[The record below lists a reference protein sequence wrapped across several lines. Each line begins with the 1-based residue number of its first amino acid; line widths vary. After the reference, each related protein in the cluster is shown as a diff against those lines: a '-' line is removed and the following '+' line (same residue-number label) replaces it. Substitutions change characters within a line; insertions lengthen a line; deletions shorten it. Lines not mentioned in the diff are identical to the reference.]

1 MEQHLLDA
9 KAEVI
14 SYSTKLP
21 KKRWQRIEMMQRVAK
36 AIQRTKDSWC
46 FSDIIY
52 AIELAYGEETVNETL
67 VETLALEGEDWINS
81 SENIESQGEDGI
93 EEAFAFISK
102 TENES
107 LYF

>member
-14 SYSTKLP
+14 SYSARFP
-21 KKRWQRIEMMQRVAK
+21 EKRWQRIELMQRVAK
-36 AIQRTKDSWC
+36 AIQRTRDSWC

-52 AIELAYGEETVNETL
+52 AIELAYGEETVDETL

-81 SENIESQGEDGI
+81 SESIESVGEDGI
-93 EEAFAFISK
+93 EEAFAFLPKS
-102 TENES
+102 ENGD
-107 LYF
+107 